1 MMIFND
7 AHAKDKTESDNF
19 HTHDDD
25 AHTEAAILSVFE
37 KIENSH
43 HTTHSRYRHS
53 SPCNHTHQLNEIKYH
68 I

>member
-37 KIENSH
+37 KIENGH
-43 HTTHSRYRHS
+43 HTT
-53 SPCNHTHQLNEIKYH
+53 Q
-68 I
+68 